1 VTALKGKDIEA
12 FIARR
17 DPRIGA
23 ALIYGPD
30 LGLVRE
36 RADRLSRGV
45 TPDFRDPFN
54 YLELT
59 DADLKAVPTRLADEA
74 AALSLMGGER
84 LVRIRT
90 NGEAAAE
97 AAEIL
102 LKGLED
108 GSVKPNGLVVV
119 EAGDLGKASKLR
131 KLFEQ
136 AKAAAAL
143 PCYADAPADVR
154 ALATEMAR
162 REELSIESEALDLLL
177 AFLGEDRGVTRT
189 EIEKLILYK
198 GPKAVR
204 DGPAAI
210 SIDDVRAIMVDTIS
224 DAAQEAAGAAADGA
238 CAMLARALH
247 RSAGAGAS
255 PVGIVRA
262 LQREFARLRAAQS
275 MIADG
280 ASPETAMGRLRPP
293 VFFME
298 KRAFEQR
305 LRPWNINRI
314 DAALD
319 LLLEAELGAKSTG
332 LPDQELVERAA
343 FRIASMARRQ
353 DGPGAPV

>member
-17 DPRIGA
+17 DPRISA

-238 CAMLARALH
+238 CATLARALH
-247 RSAGAGAS
+247 RSAGA
-255 PVGIVRA
+255 
-262 LQREFARLRAAQS
+262 
-275 MIADG
+275 G

-305 LRPWNINRI
+305 LRRWNINRI

-353 DGPGAPV
+353 DGPGAQF